1 MARLASPHEPL
12 KYSADIVG
20 RAMTATQQLLLPQLT
35 PRKIF
40 RGLTGSRF
48 IF

>member
-1 MARLASPHEPL
+1 MARLASPYEPL
-12 KYSADIVG
+12 EYSTGIVN
-20 RAMTATQQLLLPQLT
+20 RAIMATRQLLLPQLT

-40 RGLTGSRF
+40 LGLTGSRI